1 MSAWKWGRMMGP
13 VSLDPAL
20 KVGGRGVN
28 SVIRAKRRSGPKN
41 HQYAKVLCTLDNVGG
56 SIGRDGRA
64 PMVDVDSK
72 IAVLPRILRACALHP
87 LAMAALL
94 LVGSSALAQENRGT
108 EQQRIACAPDVLR
121 LCFWEMP
128 SVDRIVAC
136 LRREKSQL
144 SAGCRQV
151 FEPDGRGG

>member
-1 MSAWKWGRMMGP
+1 
-13 VSLDPAL
+13 
-20 KVGGRGVN
+20 
-28 SVIRAKRRSGPKN
+28 
-41 HQYAKVLCTLDNVGG
+41 
-56 SIGRDGRA
+56 
-64 PMVDVDSK
+64 MVDVDSK
-72 IAVLPRILRACALHP
+72 IAGLPRILLAGALHP

-128 SVDRIVAC
+128 NVDRIVAC

-151 FEPDGRGG
+151 FETEGRGG